1 MQTAADVAVDSNGG
15 AATCNGTGVHAQT
28 DVDIALPTAERLQ
41 DQKLAPGP
49 PTAKSSAAMPALPP
63 RNAVSGHTA
72 RAVNATSSSTKSPS
86 GSSRISNEPSMNG
99 RPANTATSSSSQPAA
114 VRAMP
119 SLPVRVAGSGTA
131 GVAGWAQALNCIVQS
146 SLFIVKFKLYSD
158 VGSSK
163 AFHWASLKPFASQP
177 ACCLKLLHTGNCCTP
192 TNQPTTCN
200 GWRLW
205 HCWSW
210 AMARCRRHLK
220 LFLPAV
226 WSGWGGGATGVIDP
240 EESPATQKLRLKVH
254 DIRLKLIRAA
264 RRLGYE
270 HDSGL
275 VKQVPRRIHTFSA
288 FERSCQT
295 QGPPTCCWHSRQRK
309 PWSSKIRHNL

>member
-1 MQTAADVAVDSNGG
+1 
-15 AATCNGTGVHAQT
+15 
-28 DVDIALPTAERLQ
+28 
-41 DQKLAPGP
+41 
-49 PTAKSSAAMPALPP
+49 
-63 RNAVSGHTA
+63 
-72 RAVNATSSSTKSPS
+72 
-86 GSSRISNEPSMNG
+86 MNG

-275 VKQVPRRIHTFSA
+275 VKQVPRRLRADTCSSA
-288 FERSCQT
+288 LESSCQT
-295 QGPPTCCWHSRQRK
+295 RRHPPAVGIQDKGSQGAAKSGTIYDSVVHFCQAILCLQAAAETPCLCRCEGTMALPPSLPPSLYLRSRCACDIPCSWCKCCCCWCWCWCCH
-309 PWSSKIRHNL
+309 